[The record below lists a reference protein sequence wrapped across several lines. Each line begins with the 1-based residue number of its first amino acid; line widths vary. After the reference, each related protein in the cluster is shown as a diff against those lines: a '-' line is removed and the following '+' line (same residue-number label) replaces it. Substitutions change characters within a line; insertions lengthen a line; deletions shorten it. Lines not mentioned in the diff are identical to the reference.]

1 MQIQIFF
8 AARRATNKWLGYK
21 FCASL
26 SGEALLYIGD
36 NPCVIV
42 LKWMDIF
49 GWFPYHLKQKN
60 TREYMKGRKRDIKN
74 MTVCDLL
81 ANAKLLYKQ
90 KTENDLS
97 AGYVKAVLA
106 YKASEKLAEIL

>member
-1 MQIQIFF
+1 
-8 AARRATNKWLGYK
+8 
-21 FCASL
+21 
-26 SGEALLYIGD
+26 
-36 NPCVIV
+36 
-42 LKWMDIF
+42 
-49 GWFPYHLKQKN
+49 
-60 TREYMKGRKRDIKN
+60 